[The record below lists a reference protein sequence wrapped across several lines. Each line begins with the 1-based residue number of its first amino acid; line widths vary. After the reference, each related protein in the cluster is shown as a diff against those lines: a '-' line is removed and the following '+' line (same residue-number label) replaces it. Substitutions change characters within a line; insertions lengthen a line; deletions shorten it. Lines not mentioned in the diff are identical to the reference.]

1 MSTISPALAGLAQGV
16 ANELREH
23 RERPLEP
30 PAGLPERVLVWLA
43 LAPVWTARMAAVC
56 DFPVEADEDDRAARK
71 RLERQASGPDP
82 GATEPVCAAQHAL
95 GVMALGSGRL
105 GEAKELLQIAL
116 EGHHRLGNR
125 AGAVAAEYHLGDIAA
140 KRDRLDEA
148 RTWFRKAGSEETGWA
163 DDVSAAVI
171 AGRLA
176 RLELPVSK
184 PPVSEP
190 PVPASAIDV
199 TPDLESGALEAA
211 RVLERITGSDLCAA
225 ALGDAPETE
234 AETGGRLTECRYWMM
249 DVLRQQVVE
258 KVMRDPSRGMQAV
271 QGELQLIGQR
281 IRDAAESG
289 VPILRTMRQWAQL
302 AARAGDIRDMAD
314 LLTRECDRLLTFA
327 SETEANP
334 SGTALAWIQ
343 AAEPLEELLKGELT
357 AALARARRQLDL
369 FHRRRDDDQ
378 RYLRHFV
385 ERPEQTRAIR
395 DLLSNKSAWALHFVG
410 AGGTGKTML
419 MRYISSDLGPRR
431 GASTARIDFDY
442 LSPDYPAQKPGM
454 LLAELAEE
462 LRLNADDAAFSLF
475 AQFDEQLLKLH
486 EQRTGVRGPTA
497 ANNAPTAMEELL
509 RTFSMA
515 LAALPPPVILLIDTC
530 EELAKV
536 RPDGTSPEGVV
547 RTFGILLELQRSVP
561 GLKVIFAGRR
571 PLAKSGAGWQVRH
584 GDDDLPDRSYLRLHQ
599 ILGFTED
606 EALRYLDSEGVP
618 SELQGPILTQAR
630 DRTDPDRFI
639 WADSAQAPAKVD
651 RFSPFELS
659 GWAALGRRREGEHL
673 TPADIVSADSDR
685 YVELRIIRRIR
696 YEPLKLALP
705 ALGLVGRC
713 DPALL
718 QAALPELPDFDR
730 MFRELRQQE
739 WISRR
744 GTDFYEMDE
753 GLSRRLLHHFERVQP
768 DEVDRCYCR
777 IAEYLED
784 RTINDPLSGLLPFH
798 FDTAM
803 RVLQREPRRAARW
816 WAEAEARFVREEQY
830 EWARQLVEFMLG
842 PEGACAEVDRYG
854 ARPEAAA
861 ALRAAVLATQMSCF
875 THCRPAADRRAG
887 WLEAESLLP
896 GFPDPELADRLRFR
910 VAAGKIAAG
919 IAPRAQLLP
928 ATEPVAVSQLL
939 APPLVDDPQ
948 LAASFIAAV
957 EAAVERAEQ
966 ETAPGPWLATVTEL
980 GAVFTHAIGTA
991 PWSVLTAFAGSLA
1004 ARIAVLER
1012 RFDVAETWFRGS
1024 VDLGGDSDRR
1034 WLDWRPPDDLQAR
1047 LMLELVRGMY
1057 PARLSASEVLD
1068 IMERGSAYPLVT
1080 GASPVTA
1087 DTERLASAELILSAA
1102 LGLTDPGLD
1111 RALQRVIREQPSPKP
1126 SCNAHR
1132 AFPALATTIAEDM
1145 AAAGDV
1151 DRALELLSSAGRG
1164 WERSSAELESV
1175 THAERAA
1182 LRIIRRMRLRDEG
1195 QGLSTGL
1202 AGSTDL
1208 ADAEL
1213 LWSLEGLDGAK
1224 AARSGTARI
1233 ELDIPDGA
1241 DPDAWCHARWR
1252 TLSPFA
1258 WPAQVIA
1265 DFAGH
1270 RLPAAATRPEKD
1282 FLLGSTL
1289 LDYLEA
1295 CDLTLKAGMSSALPD
1310 RSRESVARQC
1320 ESLVENWWRD
1330 HPQRPEEAL
1339 RLLLRTAALSHREP
1353 RQAAV
1358 PRPLIQRLG
1367 RRRAAEIA
1375 LDEGEMLALRLPERA
1390 RPIVDLAEE
1399 WFSQCGDHVG
1409 AVIAETAGALL
1420 LVRGGLR
1427 NAVADLGTGKTAMDL
1442 EHLAFLPSW
1451 PELQSLADGF
1461 AEAALETLGPPGWRP
1476 WLVRIIA
1483 CQVWASVSA
1492 SRAVRLRRLQDWI
1505 AGHYGEAQLAI
1516 PGAAGI
1522 AAVAV
1527 PAELDRLLDLP
1538 SSSGL
1543 PRLALFGL
1551 LNDLSELRSRWRR
1564 VRGLRKRVKLLARF
1578 IFGRSALFALI
1589 SLYLVISL
1597 IISPIIAFELSPGGI
1612 SLWFWAFE
1620 SPLLIT
1626 VVIIFGRVFV
1636 VARTRRYRPARLSA
1650 DATLI
1655 PATLSVRAGDPRGGT
1670 VELSLDSRGQP
1681 TRREIIALPA
1691 ADVPYQ
1697 QLRSEL
1703 PDSIRTGIGK
1713 ILEARRDSQRMLD
1726 VRLDQG
1732 FGAPC
1737 WEAMLTA
1744 AGDPDQARASS
1755 LRIVRTVGTRRTRP
1769 VKAFREIETAVSLV
1783 ADLRQDEMA
1792 TQGWRRLIEKRRYS
1806 HQIRRPDEVYGDDN
1820 SGEEIDVLHVVAAP
1834 IDTASGPRLD
1844 LGRITGAQLSS
1855 RQSGRPR
1862 GELMQPADVT
1872 RRFPDLVLCV
1882 LQATPQER
1890 THRTEA
1896 ERRQAASLRLMAEE
1910 IFSMGVTAVVSIPPL
1925 PSSVAAVVLDTLAE
1939 AVGKR
1944 PARPVAALTKAI
1956 KKAREKMP
1964 ATAGLTD
1971 EAAFDICLYATEVQV
1986 RPASTPGGGA

>member
-1 MSTISPALAGLAQGV
+1 MSAISPALAGLAQGV
-16 ANELREH
+16 ANELKQH

-43 LAPVWTARMAAVC
+43 LVPVWTARMAAVC
-56 DFPVEADEDDRAARK
+56 DFPVEADKDDKAARK
-71 RLERQASGPDP
+71 RLERQASAPDP
-82 GATEPVCAAQHAL
+82 GGPERVCAAQHAL
-95 GVMALGSGRL
+95 GVVALSSGRPA
-105 GEAKELLQIAL
+105 EAEELLRRAL
-116 EGHHRLGNR
+116 EGHHQLANR

-140 KRDRLDEA
+140 SRGQPDQAL
-148 RTWFRKAGSEETGWA
+148 TWFRQAGAEEAGWA
-163 DDVSAAVI
+163 DDVSAALV
-171 AGRLA
+171 ARRLA
-176 RLELPVSK
+176 RLAPR
-184 PPVSEP
+184 VSEQ
-190 PVPASAIDV
+190 PVPAPVIEVA
-199 TPDLESGALEAA
+199 PGLEPGALEAA
-211 RVLERITGSDLCAA
+211 RVFERITRSELCAV

-234 AETGGRLTECRYWMM
+234 AETSGRLTEYRYWMT

-258 KVMRDPSRGMQAV
+258 KVMRDPSRGIQAV
-271 QGELQLIGQR
+271 QGELQLIGQK
-281 IRDAAESG
+281 IRDAVKNG
-289 VPILRTMRQWAQL
+289 VPILRTMQQWAQL

-334 SGTALAWIQ
+334 SGIALAWIQ

-385 ERPEQTRAIR
+385 ARIEQTRAIQ
-395 DLLSNKSAWALHFVG
+395 DLLSSKSAWALHFVG

-462 LRLNADDAAFSLF
+462 LRLNAGEAAFSLF

-486 EQRTGVRGPTA
+486 EQRTGVQGPA
-497 ANNAPTAMEELL
+497 APKSAPTTMEGLL
-509 RTFSMA
+509 RTFSTA

-547 RTFGILLELQRSVP
+547 RTFDILQKLRRSVP
-561 GLKVIFAGRR
+561 ELKVIFAGRR
-571 PLAKSGAGWQVRH
+571 PLARSGAGWRVRQ
-584 GDDDLPDRSYLRLHQ
+584 GDDLPDRSYLGLHQ

-606 EALRYLDSEGVP
+606 EALRYLNSEGVP
-618 SELQGPILTQAR
+618 PELQGPILTQAR
-630 DRTDPDRFI
+630 DWTDPDRFI
-639 WADSAQAPAKVD
+639 WADPTQAPANLD

-659 GWAALGRRREGEHL
+659 GWAALARRREGEHL
-673 TPADIVSADSDR
+673 TPDDIVSADSDR

-705 ALGLVGRC
+705 ALGLLGRC

-718 QAALPELPDFDR
+718 RAALPELPDFDR
-730 MFRELRQQE
+730 MFRELRRQE

-753 GLSRRLLHHFERVQP
+753 GLSRRLLAHFERVQP

-816 WAEAEARFVREEQY
+816 WAEVEARFAREEEY
-830 EWARQLVEFMLG
+830 EWARQLAEFMLG

-861 ALRAAVLATQMSCF
+861 ALRAAVLATEMSCF

-910 VAAGKIAAG
+910 AGAGKIAAG
-919 IAPRAQLLP
+919 IAPGAQLLP
-928 ATEPVAVSQLL
+928 APEPAAVSRLQVPSL
-939 APPLVDDPQ
+939 ADDPQ
-948 LAASFIAAV
+948 LAASLIAAV
-957 EAAVERAEQ
+957 EAVVERAEQ
-966 ETAPGPWLATVTEL
+966 ETTPGPWLAAVIGL
-980 GAVFTHAIGTA
+980 GGIFTDDSGTSPPSA
-991 PWSVLTAFAGSLA
+991 LNAFASSLA
-1004 ARIAVLER
+1004 GRIAVLQH
-1012 RFDVAETWFRGS
+1012 RFDVAEKWFRLS
-1024 VDLGGDSDRR
+1024 VNRGLQLGEDSDQR
-1034 WLDWRPPDDLQAR
+1034 WLDWRPPDDLPAR
-1047 LMLELVRGMY
+1047 LLLEFVRGMY
-1057 PARLSASEVLD
+1057 PARLSADEMLEIIGS
-1068 IMERGSAYPLVT
+1068 GSAYPLNIL
-1080 GASPVTA
+1080 SPPITPDV
-1087 DTERLASAELILSAA
+1087 ERLASVALILQAA
-1102 LGLTDPGLD
+1102 VAPAEPDLQQ
-1111 RALQRVIREQPSPKP
+1111 ALQRVIRELPSPKP
-1126 SCNAHR
+1126 TCNAHR
-1132 AFPALATTIAEDM
+1132 AFPALATTTAEGIAG
-1145 AAAGDV
+1145 AGDV
-1151 DRALELLSSAGRG
+1151 DGALELLTAAGRG

-1175 THAERAA
+1175 TQAERAA

-1195 QGLSTGL
+1195 RGLSTGL

-1241 DPDAWCHARWR
+1241 DPEAWCHARWR
-1252 TLSPFA
+1252 TLSLFA

-1265 DFAGH
+1265 DFAGL
-1270 RLPAAATRPEKD
+1270 RLPVAVTRQEKD
-1282 FLLGSTL
+1282 FLLGSAL
-1289 LDYLEA
+1289 LDYLEGY
-1295 CDLTLKAGMSSALPD
+1295 DLALKAGVSSPLRD
-1310 RSRESVARQC
+1310 RSRESVAGQC
-1320 ESLVENWWRD
+1320 GSLVENWWQD
-1330 HPQRPEEAL
+1330 HPDRPEEAL

-1358 PRPLIQRLG
+1358 PRSLIQRLG
-1367 RRRAAEIA
+1367 LRRAAEIA

-1399 WFSQCGDHVG
+1399 WFSQCRDHAG
-1409 AVIAETAGALL
+1409 AVIAQTIGALL
-1420 LVRGGLR
+1420 LARGGLR
-1427 NAVADLGTGKTAMDL
+1427 SAVTSLGTGKTATDL
-1442 EHLAFLPSW
+1442 ELLPALPSW
-1451 PELQSLADGF
+1451 PGLKSLADGF
-1461 AEAALETLGPPGWRP
+1461 TEAALETLGPPGWRP

-1483 CQVWASVSA
+1483 CQIWASLSP

-1505 AGHYGEAQLAI
+1505 AGHYGEAQLAV
-1516 PGAAGI
+1516 PGAAMTV
-1522 AAVAV
+1522 AVAV

-1538 SSSGL
+1538 SSSVL
-1543 PRLALFGL
+1543 SPFAVFGF
-1551 LNDLSELRSRWRR
+1551 LNDLSGLRSRWRR
-1564 VRGLRKRVKLLARF
+1564 ARGLRQRVKLLARF
-1578 IFGRSALFALI
+1578 IFTPSVLAG
-1589 SLYLVISL
+1589 LVLLAGAILLVPTFVLS
-1597 IISPIIAFELSPGGI
+1597 SQSTPI
-1612 SLWFWAFE
+1612 WFWAFE
-1620 SPLLIT
+1620 GLLL
-1626 VVIIFGRVFV
+1626 VMLAFLFKAG
-1636 VARTRRYRPARLSA
+1636 RTRRYRPALLSA
-1650 DATLI
+1650 GATLI
-1655 PATLSVRAGDPRGGT
+1655 PATLSVRAGDAQSGT

-1691 ADVPYQ
+1691 ADAPYQ

-1703 PDSIRTGIGK
+1703 PDSIRTGIGE
-1713 ILEARRDSQRMLD
+1713 ILEARRDSRRLLD

-1737 WEAMLTA
+1737 WEAMLAA

-1755 LRIVRTVGTRRTRP
+1755 LRIVRTVATRRTRP
-1769 VKAFREIETAVSLV
+1769 VKAFREIKTAVSLV

-1792 TQGWRRLIEKRRYS
+1792 TQGWRCLIEKRRYS

-1820 SGEEIDVLHVVAAP
+1820 SGEEIDILHVVAAP

-1855 RQSGRPR
+1855 KQSGRPR

-1910 IFSMGVTAVVSIPPL
+1910 IFSLGVTAVVSLPPL
-1925 PSSVAAVVLDTLAE
+1925 PSSAAAVVLDTLAE

-1944 PARPVAALTKAI
+1944 PARPVATLTKAI
-1956 KKAREKMP
+1956 RKAREKMA

-1971 EAAFDICLYATEVQV
+1971 EAAFDICLYATEVQAGQ
-1986 RPASTPGGGA
+1986 ASTPEGGA